1 MNSVLQALSS
11 KVGILYFSQH
21 CDFRYPKERQSENA
35 QLEEEYCEHE
45 QSSEKLQSPVRNI
58 AKPPIYR
65 KSKRSNG
72 SNNSLSQEQEPNS
85 DKDEDRKERDE
96 EERDTIEE
104 NLQEVAESLNG
115 IRRNMQQKH
124 SFGYSHSDSKQMI
137 FERIPIEQLI
147 EWNQILEETS
157 KEELDYASM
166 EYKNEILKLASLISD
181 VLSPD
186 SI

>member
-21 CDFRYPKERQSENA
+21 CDFRYPKERQAENA